1 MNVVLSSGYGRLHLA
16 QSAEWLGRSGVNVK
30 LVCGWVPKNLDSWPV
45 RLCSKIV
52 GRNLA
57 PGLRKRAI
65 TLSAGGEVC
74 SCAWADFMCNALF
87 IAERKIFKGRFH
99 HPIAEFAWSVFGW
112 QTKRII
118 KRVAN
123 DILTQRRR
131 DAEKRKVEMG
141 RCESAKAT
149 DNQFNVT
156 AQTSNS
162 KLQTTPLRLCASA
175 LEKDCG
181 AVFHVR
187 SGAGQGGAIKLA
199 KKRGMK
205 VLVDHSALHP
215 AQTEINLKAD
225 CDRWDEPLPIAPN
238 AGVWKNV
245 LKDCAEADILMVN
258 ANHIRDSFVERGY
271 DPKKIRVVYLGVRD
285 DFRDVTIR
293 RFESGKNNDVPRVLF
308 TGNFSLLKGAEYLLE
323 SLRIL
328 NERGVKVHYD
338 VVGAISAPR
347 ALMRDERGG
356 MRDESAASLTSI
368 PHPPSPIPHPPSPIP
383 SITFHGPVPQDDLK
397 AFLAES
403 DIYLFPSLADGCAQ
417 SGMEA
422 LTAGLPVVATYQSG
436 LPITDGETGCVVP
449 MKDATAIA
457 DKIEWLIANPQ
468 ERERIGR
475 NAAKMMRENYT
486 WEKYAENVKGI
497 YEELLKGDEG

>member
-1 MNVVLSSGYGRLHLA
+1 MSIKTILSSGYGRLHLA
-16 QSAEWLGRSGVNVK
+16 QSADWLGKAGVDVK
-30 LVCGWVPKNLDSWPV
+30 LVCGWVPKNPDSWVV

-65 TLSAGGEVC
+65 TLAAGGEVH

-87 IAERKIFKGRFH
+87 IVERKIFKCRFKDCVE
-99 HPIAEFAWSVFGW
+99 EFSWKVFGW
-112 QTKRII
+112 QTKHFIQ
-118 KRVAN
+118 KVVKN
-123 DILTQRRR
+123 DAGT
-131 DAEKRKVEMG
+131 
-141 RCESAKAT
+141 
-149 DNQFNVT
+149 
-156 AQTSNS
+156 
-162 KLQTTPLRLCASA
+162 
-175 LEKDCG
+175 
-181 AVFHVR
+181 VFHVR
-187 SGAGQGGAIKLA
+187 SGAGQGGAISEA
-199 KKRGMK
+199 KKHGIK

-215 AQTEINLKAD
+215 AQTELNLKLD
-225 CDRWDEPLPIAPN
+225 CDRWGVPLPIAPK

-245 LKDCAEADILMVN
+245 MKDCAEADILMVN

-271 DPKKIRVVYLGVRD
+271 DSKKVRVVYLGVRD
-285 DFRDVTIR
+285 DFRDVTIKR
-293 RFESGKNNDVPRVLF
+293 LESGKKNDVPRVLF

-328 NERGVKVHYD
+328 NERGIKVRYD
-338 VVGAISAPR
+338 VVGAVSAPK
-347 ALMRDERGG
+347 AMLEHFNAETQG
-356 MRDESAASLTSI
+356 A
-368 PHPPSPIPHPPSPIP
+368 
-383 SITFHGPVPQDDLK
+383 ITFHGPVPQDDLK

-449 MKDATAIA
+449 MKDAAAIA
-457 DKIEWLIANPQ
+457 DKIEWLIANPR
-468 ERERIGR
+468 ERERLGR

-497 YEELLKGDEG
+497 YEELLK

>member
-1 MNVVLSSGYGRLHLA
+1 MTSLLSSGYGRLHLA
-16 QSAEWLGRSGVNVK
+16 QSADYLGKIGVKVK
-30 LVCGWVPKNLDSWPV
+30 LICGWVPKKSNSWLV
-45 RLCSKIV
+45 KICSKIV

-65 TLSAGGEVC
+65 TLAAGGEVC
-74 SCAWADFMCNALF
+74 SCAWADFMCNVLF
-87 IAERKIFKGRFH
+87 IADRKIFKGRYH
-99 HPIAEFAWSVFGW
+99 HPIAECAWSVFGW
-112 QTKRII
+112 QSKRVIR
-118 KRVAN
+118 RVAN
-123 DILTQRRR
+123 YILTQRHRA
-131 DAEKRKVEMG
+131 AERN
-141 RCESAKAT
+141 ES
-149 DNQFNVT
+149 
-156 AQTSNS
+156 
-162 KLQTTPLRLCASA
+162 LRLCASA
-175 LEKDCG
+175 LEDCG

-187 SGAGQGGAIKLA
+187 SGAGQGGAIKEA
-199 KKRGMK
+199 RKRGMK

-215 AQTEINLKAD
+215 TQTEINLKAD
-225 CDRWDEPLPIAPN
+225 CERWGEPLPIAPN

-271 DPKKIRVVYLGVRD
+271 DPKKVRVVYLGVRD

-293 RFESGKNNDVPRVLF
+293 RLESGKKNDVARVLF

-347 ALMRDERGG
+347 TLMRDERGG
-356 MRDESAASLTSI
+356 MRDEQRGMRCVRGEDKS
-368 PHPPSPIPHPPSPIP
+368 IPHPPSPIP

-397 AFLAES
+397 AFLSES

-449 MKDATAIA
+449 MKDAAAIA

-468 ERERIGR
+468 ERERLGR

-497 YEELLKGDEG
+497 YKEMVKEG

>member
-1 MNVVLSSGYGRLHLA
+1 MTSILSSGYGRLHLA
-16 QSAEWLGRSGVNVK
+16 QSAYWLGKAGVDVK
-30 LVCGWVPKNLDSWPV
+30 LVCGWVPKNPDSWLV
-45 RLCSKIV
+45 RFCSRIV

-65 TLSAGGEVC
+65 TLAAGGEVC

-87 IAERKIFKGRFH
+87 IAERKIFKGRYH

-112 QTKRII
+112 QSKRVIR
-118 KRVAN
+118 RVAN

-131 DAEKRKVEMG
+131 DAEG
-141 RCESAKAT
+141 GG
-149 DNQFNVT
+149 
-156 AQTSNS
+156 
-162 KLQTTPLRLCASA
+162 SA

-187 SGAGQGGAIKLA
+187 SGAGQGGAIKTA

-215 AQTEINLKAD
+215 AQTENNLKAD
-225 CDRWDEPLPIAPN
+225 CDRWGEPLPIAPN

-245 LKDCAEADILMVN
+245 MKDCVEADILMVN

-271 DPKKIRVVYLGVRD
+271 DSKKVRVVYLGVRD

-293 RFESGKNNDVPRVLF
+293 RLESGKKNDVPRVLF

-328 NERGVKVHYD
+328 NERGIKVHYD
-338 VVGAISAPR
+338 VVGVVSAPKAMLEHFNAETQR
-347 ALMRDERGG
+347 CREGALNSKLR
-356 MRDESAASLTSI
+356 TSNL
-368 PHPPSPIPHPPSPIP
+368 P
-383 SITFHGPVPQDDLK
+383 ITFHGPVPQDDLK

-436 LPITDGETGCVVP
+436 LPITDGATGCVVP
-449 MKDATAIA
+449 MKDAAAIA

-468 ERERIGR
+468 ERERLGR

>member
-1 MNVVLSSGYGRLHLA
+1 MTSLLSSGYGRLHLA
-16 QSAEWLGRSGVNVK
+16 QSADYLGKIGVKVK
-30 LVCGWVPKNLDSWPV
+30 LICGWVPKKSNSWLV
-45 RLCSKIV
+45 KICSKIV

-65 TLSAGGEVC
+65 TLAAGGEVC

-87 IAERKIFKGRFH
+87 IADRKIFKGRYH
-99 HPIAEFAWSVFGW
+99 HPIAECAWSVFGW
-112 QTKRII
+112 QSKRVIR
-118 KRVAN
+118 RVAN
-123 DILTQRRR
+123 YILTQRHRA
-131 DAEKRKVEMG
+131 AERN
-141 RCESAKAT
+141 ES
-149 DNQFNVT
+149 
-156 AQTSNS
+156 
-162 KLQTTPLRLCASA
+162 LRLCASA
-175 LEKDCG
+175 SEKDCG
-181 AVFHVR
+181 VVFHVR
-187 SGAGQGGAIKLA
+187 SGAGQGGAIKEA
-199 KKRGMK
+199 RKRGMK

-215 AQTEINLKAD
+215 TQTEINLKAD
-225 CDRWDEPLPIAPN
+225 CERWGEPLPIAPN

-271 DPKKIRVVYLGVRD
+271 NPKKVRVVYLGVRD

-293 RFESGKNNDVPRVLF
+293 RLESGKKNDVARVLF

-328 NERGVKVHYD
+328 NERGIKVHYD
-338 VVGAISAPR
+338 VVGAVSAPKAMLER
-347 ALMRDERGG
+347 FNAETQRRREDALN
-356 MRDESAASLTSI
+356 SKLQTSNM
-368 PHPPSPIPHPPSPIP
+368 

-397 AFLAES
+397 AFLSES

-449 MKDATAIA
+449 MKDAAAIA
-457 DKIEWLIANPQ
+457 DKIEWLIAHPE
-468 ERERIGR
+468 ERERLGR

-497 YEELLKGDEG
+497 YKEMVKEG

>member
-1 MNVVLSSGYGRLHLA
+1 MGIKIILSSGYGRLHLA
-16 QSAEWLGRSGVNVK
+16 QSADWLGKAGVDVK
-30 LVCGWVPKNLDSWPV
+30 LVCGWVPKNPDSWLV

-57 PGLRKRAI
+57 SGLRKRAI
-65 TLSAGGEVC
+65 TLAAGGEVC

-87 IAERKIFKGRFH
+87 IVERKIFKGRFH
-99 HPIAEFAWSVFGW
+99 HPIAEFVWSVFGW

-131 DAEKRKVEMG
+131 AAEG
-141 RCESAKAT
+141 WGGT
-149 DNQFNVT
+149 
-156 AQTSNS
+156 
-162 KLQTTPLRLCASA
+162 SA

-187 SGAGQGGAIKLA
+187 SGAGQGGAIKEA
-199 KKRGMK
+199 RKRGMK

-215 AQTEINLKAD
+215 AQTENNLKAD
-225 CDRWDEPLPIAPN
+225 CDRWGEPLPIAPN

-271 DPKKIRVVYLGVRD
+271 DPKKVRVVYLGVRD

-293 RFESGKNNDVPRVLF
+293 RLESGKKNDVPRVLF

-328 NERGVKVHYD
+328 NERGVKVHFD

-347 ALMRDERGG
+347 ALMRDE
-356 MRDESAASLTSI
+356 
-368 PHPPSPIPHPPSPIP
+368 
-383 SITFHGPVPQDDLK
+383 
-397 AFLAES
+397 
-403 DIYLFPSLADGCAQ
+403 
-417 SGMEA
+417 
-422 LTAGLPVVATYQSG
+422 
-436 LPITDGETGCVVP
+436 
-449 MKDATAIA
+449 
-457 DKIEWLIANPQ
+457 
-468 ERERIGR
+468 
-475 NAAKMMRENYT
+475 
-486 WEKYAENVKGI
+486 
-497 YEELLKGDEG
+497 